1 MITLYPGWC
10 MVLWIISTCLLYI
23 FLCDENIFLV
33 FIFSCTTILFILLFV
48 VNFDNFYIYKE
59 HEPVEISAP
68 YNNTIKV
75 ETIKIVE
82 KRKRNLFT
90 GKWGADSTASVEEKT
105 FILAIKTKVIIIKII
120 KCIVFFLFIV

>member
-90 GKWGADSTASVEEKT
+90 GKWGADSTASVEEK
-105 FILAIKTKVIIIKII
+105 IINIRYEQNQNLEKKIN
-120 KCIVFFLFIV
+120 